1 VSEEPR
7 PLSHPRNMSLASTI
21 KHFLWRVLT
30 KRMHLDF
37 TLRSGINGIIRNRA
51 QELHFSP
58 R

>member
-1 VSEEPR
+1 
-7 PLSHPRNMSLASTI
+7 MSLASTI